1 MFDGRSRATIDG
13 LSTESLSLSGAL
25 PVYSQSAALCYC
37 VDAGQPQ
44 ILLITTRRARR
55 WIIPKGW
62 LINGISPSQTAARE
76 AWEEAG
82 VVGICGTESLGR
94 FAYVKNRLNK
104 ASALCLVDV
113 FPLHVQRLMAHFP
126 EAGERKRK
134 WFSPKKAAQRV
145 ASPELA
151 ILLRGFGHLS
161 Q

>member
-1 MFDGRSRATIDG
+1 MFDGRSRATTDG

-25 PVYSQSAALCYC
+25 PIYSQAAALCYR

-44 ILLITTRRARR
+44 ILLVTTRRARR

-82 VVGICGTESLGR
+82 VLGVCGTERLGR
-94 FAYVKNRLNK
+94 FAYVKNGPNK

-113 FPLHVQRLMAHFP
+113 FPLHVRQMATHFP
-126 EAGERKRK
+126 EAGERRRK
-134 WFSPKKAAQRV
+134 WLSPKKAAQRV

-151 ILLRGFGHLS
+151 SLLRGFGHLA